1 MATLHAPYFNLHS
14 LSHFKAEY
22 RMSCIKS
29 GGKSQFSL
37 SFISY
42 TVNDVRRKLYMVGIQ
57 PNVEKRA
64 KRMPDTTVETN
75 LLHRIV
81 TVPFSTL
88 VQLLLQWNSIFILL
102 SHKHLTIRSEWANFK
117 DKTQNIIISL
127 IFSLT
132 GLQKCHNITQQH
144 NVGFGSY
151 FGFDIKN

>member
-1 MATLHAPYFNLHS
+1 MFLVTNENMGL
-14 LSHFKAEY
+14 
-22 RMSCIKS
+22 C
-29 GGKSQFSL
+29 
-37 SFISY
+37 
-42 TVNDVRRKLYMVGIQ
+42 LYMVGIQ
-57 PNVEKRA
+57 STVEKWA
-64 KRMPDTTVETN
+64 KRIPDTAVETT

-81 TVPFSTL
+81 TVPCSTL

-144 NVGFGSY
+144 NVGLGSY
-151 FGFDIKN
+151 FGFDIRSNHEQYILASWVSVANHNE